1 MGEGRAEEPE
11 EELILNTPLSLK
23 PEGSKGKGPWGG
35 VRVIF
40 TGKGKENVIPPP
52 PPPLQRKCVL
62 TSSLY
67 STRPVYWCSHTHHSW
82 EGDQAGPVL
91 L

>member
-1 MGEGRAEEPE
+1 MGEGRAEEQ

-23 PEGSKGKGPWGG
+23 QEGSKGKGPWGG

-52 PPPLQRKCVL
+52 LLLFRESVLQLAASTPLSCVL
-62 TSSLY
+62 VFTYTSQL
-67 STRPVYWCSHTHHSW
+67 
-82 EGDQAGPVL
+82 GG
-91 L
+91 

>member
-1 MGEGRAEEPE
+1 MGEGRAEEQE

-40 TGKGKENVIPPP
+40 TEKGKENVIPPS
-52 PPPLQRKCVL
+52 PLLLFRESVL
-62 TSSLY
+62 
-67 STRPVYWCSHTHHSW
+67 
-82 EGDQAGPVL
+82 
-91 L
+91 